1 MVRGFRLLN
10 EKGQEF
16 SMMDIHNYCLLTEP
30 SGLGLSYSAE
40 YEKLGYSFI
49 QNMRNIEQGQITG
62 IVNFLEYDNYRK
74 FINFVETA
82 ENLRIVYKIPYKS
95 GTREYFKDI
104 EINSLTKSE
113 IQENGI
119 ISESITIDCLSLWYE
134 EVDLTYN
141 IVKSE
146 VEDLIRWDFRW
157 DSRFDGTADSEIN
170 IVNQGH
176 VEAPIVVEINGRVIN
191 PYIKLSIDGEEYQ
204 RVTFNVE
211 IAEYEKLLYGTKE
224 NDFYILKQNTDGT
237 KQSLF
242 NLDVINF
249 ENDNVIRIPRN
260 RSCKLQIYAENEIS
274 DIKATIYIYYKSV

>member
-1 MVRGFRLLN
+1 MIRGFRLLN
-10 EKGQEF
+10 EKGQQF

-30 SGLGLSYSAE
+30 NGLGTSYEAE
-40 YEKLGYSFI
+40 YESLGYSFI
-49 QNMRNIEQGQITG
+49 QNIRKMEQGQITG
-62 IVNFLEYDNYRK
+62 IVNFLDYDNYRK
-74 FINFVETA
+74 FINYIETA
-82 ENLRIVYKIPYKS
+82 ESLRIAYKVPYKS
-95 GTREYFKDI
+95 GIREYFKDI

-113 IQENGI
+113 IQKNGI
-119 ISESITIDCLSLWYE
+119 ISENITIDCLSLWYE

-146 VEDLIRWDFRW
+146 VENLIRWDFRW

-170 IVNQGH
+170 IVNPGH

-224 NDFYILKQNTDGT
+224 NDFYILKQNADGT
-237 KQSLF
+237 KESLF
-242 NLDVINF
+242 NLDVIDF

>member
-30 SGLGLSYSAE
+30 SGLGISYEAE
-40 YEKLGYSFI
+40 YESLGYSFI
-49 QNMRNIEQGQITG
+49 QNIRKMQQGQITG
-62 IVNFLEYDNYRK
+62 IVNFLNYDYYRK
-74 FINFVETA
+74 FINYIETA
-82 ENLRIVYKIPYKS
+82 ESLRIAYKLPYKS
-95 GTREYFKDI
+95 GVREYFKDI
-104 EINSLTKSE
+104 EINNLTKSE

-119 ISESITIDCLSLWYE
+119 ISENITIDCLSLWYE

-146 VEDLIRWDFRW
+146 VENLIRWDFRW